1 MGLEGGGEGNRGGL
15 MMKSELDL
23 ENKLKLMA
31 VGGVSHS
38 VKEFGNT
45 YAY

>member
-1 MGLEGGGEGNRGGL
+1 
-15 MMKSELDL
+15 MMKNKLDL

-31 VGGVSHS
+31 VGGGSHS
-38 VKEFGNT
+38 VKESGNA

>member
-1 MGLEGGGEGNRGGL
+1 
-15 MMKSELDL
+15 MMKSKLDL
-23 ENKLKLMA
+23 ENKLQLMA

-38 VKEFGNT
+38 VKDLGNT

>member
-1 MGLEGGGEGNRGGL
+1 MDDES
-15 MMKSELDL
+15 KLDL

-38 VKEFGNT
+38 VKEFEST

>member
-1 MGLEGGGEGNRGGL
+1 MEGVNREL
-15 MMKSELDL
+15 QIKSTLDL

-38 VKEFGNT
+38 VMELRNT